1 MDYMAIINK
10 YYPEDNDCKR
20 ILVKHSRMVADF
32 ALDIVERNPQLALDA
47 QFVEEAAMLHD
58 IGIFLTSAP
67 DIGCR
72 GEAQY
77 ICHGFL
83 GAEILRKEGFPQH
96 ARVCERHTGTGLT
109 KERIAEGG
117 WQLPQIDML
126 PETLEEQLI
135 CFADKF
141 FSKVKYLHRPRTFQQ
156 VIESMARISPESVE
170 KVKEWAGVFSVD
182 ATDDKKSL

>member
-32 ALDIVERNPQLALDA
+32 ALEIVERNPQLALDA

-58 IGIFLTSAP
+58 IGIFLTLAP

>member
-32 ALDIVERNPQLALDA
+32 ALEIVERNPQLALDA

-83 GAEILRKEGFPQH
+83 GAEILRKEGFPIS
-96 ARVCERHTGTGLT
+96 EGILT
-109 KERIAEGG
+109 KEELREAI
-117 WQLPQIDML
+117 LKCK
-126 PETLEEQLI
+126 EE
-135 CFADKF
+135 F
-141 FSKVKYLHRPRTFQQ
+141 
-156 VIESMARISPESVE
+156 E
-170 KVKEWAGVFSVD
+170 KR
-182 ATDDKKSL
+182 